1 MLDMPLKIK
10 KRIDQLMQKRDEL
23 DALKG
28 RTLGSRVQS
37 SQKAD
42 TTGEIATKIA
52 DIDTEIH
59 ELRKTYLIAIGKLS
73 GYLYSLDAEL
83 AEIMRLRYIEGQS
96 TYRIAIKVGL
106 DRSTVSKKINKERKR
121 LGL

>member
-28 RTLGSRVQS
+28 RTLGPRVQS
-37 SQKAD
+37 SQTAD
-42 TTGEIATKIA
+42 TTGEIAAKIA
-52 DIDTEIH
+52 DIDTEIQ

-73 GYLYSLDAEL
+73 GYLDSLDTEL

-106 DRSTVSKKINKERKR
+106 DRSTVSKKISKERKR